1 MFIANAFSL
10 QMLTQF
16 PAHITVQEIPVEEVS
31 KLPLVSAIGHTDTA
45 KVLSGILG
53 KNIKPNRVN
62 VALQPGDSIIV
73 AQLMGGRLPEGA
85 TTLPEG
91 FSFKFFKVTAQA

>member
-1 MFIANAFSL
+1 MFICNAFSL

-16 PAHITVQEIPVEEVS
+16 PARVTVQEITAEEVA
-31 KLPLVSAIGHTDTA
+31 KLPLVSAIGHADTA
-45 KVLSGILG
+45 AVLSNLLG
-53 KNIKPNRVN
+53 QQLTANRINIT
-62 VALQPGDSIIV
+62 LQPGESIIV

-91 FSFKFFKVTAQA
+91 YSFKFLKVTVEA